1 MRAIFTSSG
10 GPGVTCSR
18 SSGTTGSACRFT
30 PSGWSAAG
38 SSGRRR
44 PTVWSR
50 SLRRSWP
57 TCLTGSIGGT
67 RFSPG
72 GRKSPAEA
80 CCWLLRGC
88 GFLTHPR
95 VERGGALGDVSVSTP
110 MPLPTDL
117 AEAHVLIL
125 RQREEL
131 AAAAARAS
139 GAEALIAHMK
149 LVIAKLRREQ
159 YGQSSER
166 GRKVLDQ
173 LELQLEELEAE
184 TSENAV
190 TAEDKAAGVAVK
202 SFARQRPVR
211 APLPAHL
218 PRERVGS
225 PAPCA
230 CPVCGGTLAKLGE
243 DITETLEIVP
253 RQWKVIQTV
262 REKFICRSC

>member
-1 MRAIFTSSG
+1 
-10 GPGVTCSR
+10 
-18 SSGTTGSACRFT
+18 
-30 PSGWSAAG
+30 
-38 SSGRRR
+38 
-44 PTVWSR
+44 
-50 SLRRSWP
+50 
-57 TCLTGSIGGT
+57 
-67 RFSPG
+67 
-72 GRKSPAEA
+72 
-80 CCWLLRGC
+80 
-88 GFLTHPR
+88 
-95 VERGGALGDVSVSTP
+95 
-110 MPLPTDL
+110 MPLPTNL
-117 AEAHVLIL
+117 AEAHALIL

-139 GAEALIAHMK
+139 GAEAMIAHLK

-184 TSENAV
+184 TSETAV
-190 TAEDKAAGVAVK
+190 AAEEKAAGAAVK
-202 SFARQRPVR
+202 SFARRPVR

-218 PRERVGS
+218 PRERVVI

-230 CPVCGGTLAKLGE
+230 CPACGGRLAKLGE

-262 REKFICRSC
+262 REKFTPTQGNPRRDRQRLCRTQCAGSHCAPIAFIQQSADLTGVAGKGTRSAFKIPYI